1 MALFL
6 LAFVVF
12 VVFFGAQ
19 FACME
24 SSKRMG
30 LGFLPGGV
38 WALLGLC
45 YLACADFS
53 PIHSL
58 GSLILGVLFFIP
70 AALGVLLGMLV
81 WWLARGRGPE

>member
-6 LAFVVF
+6 PAFVVF
-12 VVFFGAQ
+12 AVFGAQ
-19 FACME
+19 FACTE
-24 SSKRMG
+24 SSKRLG
-30 LGFLPGGV
+30 LGFLPAV
-38 WALLGLC
+38 LGSAGFC

-58 GSLILGVLFFIP
+58 GSLMLGVLSFIP
-70 AALGVLLGMLV
+70 AALGVLLGLLV

>member
-6 LAFVVF
+6 PAFVVF
-12 VVFFGAQ
+12 VFLALSLPVWSLPSVWGWGFFRR
-19 FACME
+19 FW
-24 SSKRMG
+24 
-30 LGFLPGGV
+30 V
-38 WALLGLC
+38 LLGLC

-58 GSLILGVLFFIP
+58 GSLILGVLSFIP
-70 AALGVLLGMLV
+70 AALGVLLGLLV